1 IAEQLAFWRET
12 LSGAPQ
18 ELVLPTDR
26 PRPAVASMRG
36 ATVNVR
42 AGAETHA
49 RLVELAQRSGST
61 VFMVAH
67 AALAVLLSRMGAGID
82 IPLGTSVAGRGDAAL
97 NDLVGF
103 FINTL
108 VLRTDLSGDPTFTEL
123 LARVRETDLA
133 AYANQ
138 EVPFERLVDELSPV
152 RSLAHNPLFQV
163 MFVVQNLPKG
173 SGGGLNLPDVLV
185 RPFTGEPGEATAKF
199 DLSVTLVE
207 RRDEDGR
214 PAGINGGI
222 LYATDLFDE
231 STALSL
237 ADRLVAVLTQVAE

>member
-1 IAEQLAFWRET
+1 LIAGQLGYWRET
-12 LSGAPQ
+12 LSGIPQ
-18 ELVLPTDR
+18 ELALPTDR

-36 ATVNVR
+36 GTVDVEVD
-42 AGAETHA
+42 AETHA

-67 AALAVLLSRMGAGID
+67 AALAVLLSRVGAGFD

-97 NDLVGF
+97 DDLVGF
-103 FINTL
+103 FVNTL
-108 VLRTDLSGDPTFTEL
+108 VLRADLSGDPSFTEL

-163 MFVVQNLPKG
+163 MFVVQNLPQE
-173 SGGGLNLPDVLV
+173 GGGGWDLPGVLV
-185 RPFTGEPGEATAKF
+185 RPAGPEAEQHAAKF

-214 PAGINGGI
+214 PAGILGGI

-231 STALSL
+231 STA
-237 ADRLVAVLTQVAE
+237 R